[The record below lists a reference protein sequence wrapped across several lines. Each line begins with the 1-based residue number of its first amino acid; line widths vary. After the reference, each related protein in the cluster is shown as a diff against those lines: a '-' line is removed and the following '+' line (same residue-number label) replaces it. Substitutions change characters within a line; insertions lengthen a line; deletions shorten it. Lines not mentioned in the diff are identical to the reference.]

1 MSVVLLQFN
10 SVAKWWKW
18 ATKRQSVLWFYQY
31 WSGRFC
37 LRYLMFCAVTIPSK
51 MLCNILSLVLSYFW
65 FLTKLYCCGLHL
77 QYCDKTKLCCNFQL
91 EKRNVSASQTLR
103 SALFKT
109 ENTHPGFAYN
119 LVAGIMKQGDISINM
134 NESVLRLQGTV
145 SDLEG
150 KF

>member
-1 MSVVLLQFN
+1 M
-10 SVAKWWKW
+10 
-18 ATKRQSVLWFYQY
+18 Y
-31 WSGRFC
+31 
-37 LRYLMFCAVTIPSK
+37 
-51 MLCNILSLVLSYFW
+51 
-65 FLTKLYCCGLHL
+65 
-77 QYCDKTKLCCNFQL
+77 DFQL

-109 ENTHPGFAYN
+109 ENTHPGFVYN

-150 KF
+150 KIKFYYELIIFVYLYIYLLYQFGLK

>member
-1 MSVVLLQFN
+1 M
-10 SVAKWWKW
+10 
-18 ATKRQSVLWFYQY
+18 Y
-31 WSGRFC
+31 
-37 LRYLMFCAVTIPSK
+37 
-51 MLCNILSLVLSYFW
+51 
-65 FLTKLYCCGLHL
+65 
-77 QYCDKTKLCCNFQL
+77 DFQL

-150 KF
+150 KIKFYYELIILVYLYMYLLYQFGLK

>member
-1 MSVVLLQFN
+1 M
-10 SVAKWWKW
+10 
-18 ATKRQSVLWFYQY
+18 
-31 WSGRFC
+31 
-37 LRYLMFCAVTIPSK
+37 I
-51 MLCNILSLVLSYFW
+51 SY
-65 FLTKLYCCGLHL
+65 
-77 QYCDKTKLCCNFQL
+77 KTNVCCNFQL

-150 KF
+150 KYLSTYCLFNNKYLIF

>member
-1 MSVVLLQFN
+1 M
-10 SVAKWWKW
+10 
-18 ATKRQSVLWFYQY
+18 
-31 WSGRFC
+31 
-37 LRYLMFCAVTIPSK
+37 
-51 MLCNILSLVLSYFW
+51 
-65 FLTKLYCCGLHL
+65 
-77 QYCDKTKLCCNFQL
+77 

-109 ENTHPGFAYN
+109 ENTHPGFAYH

-150 KF
+150 MILLLINKYTFFFFLYRPKNIPR

>member
-1 MSVVLLQFN
+1 MFRLYVKHDYLKYLFFLFN
-10 SVAKWWKW
+10 
-18 ATKRQSVLWFYQY
+18 
-31 WSGRFC
+31 
-37 LRYLMFCAVTIPSK
+37 
-51 MLCNILSLVLSYFW
+51 
-65 FLTKLYCCGLHL
+65 
-77 QYCDKTKLCCNFQL
+77 DFQL
-91 EKRNVSASQTLR
+91 EKHNVSASQTLR

-150 KF
+150 KI

>member
-1 MSVVLLQFN
+1 
-10 SVAKWWKW
+10 
-18 ATKRQSVLWFYQY
+18 
-31 WSGRFC
+31 
-37 LRYLMFCAVTIPSK
+37 
-51 MLCNILSLVLSYFW
+51 MLFIITSLVLSNFW
-65 FLTKLYCCGLHL
+65 FLIKFFVLHEC
-77 QYCDKTKLCCNFQL
+77 YCDKTKLCCNFQL

>member
-1 MSVVLLQFN
+1 M
-10 SVAKWWKW
+10 
-18 ATKRQSVLWFYQY
+18 Y
-31 WSGRFC
+31 
-37 LRYLMFCAVTIPSK
+37 
-51 MLCNILSLVLSYFW
+51 
-65 FLTKLYCCGLHL
+65 
-77 QYCDKTKLCCNFQL
+77 DFQL

-150 KF
+150 NIKFKFFKYLYLYFCFIFYTLK